1 METEYSAI
9 YIKREAKQKLGLGV
23 LLWLKLEKKRLKKY
37 LKLST
42 LRGESLSFTLN
53 SISENHA

>member
-1 METEYSAI
+1 METEHSAI

-23 LLWLKLEKKRLKKY
+23 LLWLKLEKKRVKKY

-42 LRGESLSFTLN
+42 LRGESLSSTLN
-53 SISENHA
+53 SISKNHA